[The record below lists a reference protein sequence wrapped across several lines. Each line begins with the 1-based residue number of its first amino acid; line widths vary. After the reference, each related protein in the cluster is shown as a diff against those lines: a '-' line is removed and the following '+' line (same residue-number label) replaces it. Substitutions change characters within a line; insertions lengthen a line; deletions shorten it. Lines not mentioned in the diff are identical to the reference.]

1 MTNFRDRRE
10 VRSVLGIFSLFKSHV
25 FLTMSP
31 KISKNCSRYFFQSGV
46 ADLLRVLSFSHKLF
60 SPKIS
65 RKSLQL
71 QEELTK
77 ISLKFSLTHT
87 KIKLPNNTSLKVS
100 CGGYESLNFLDFF
113 KSIMFQG
120 DGGNC
125 NVRIILCRDFILGII
140 LYLFW
145 NVLKDRSMIYFSI
158 AVNRWRNVNFQ

>member
-65 RKSLQL
+65 RKSLQ
-71 QEELTK
+71 EELTK
-77 ISLKFSLTHT
+77 ISLKFSLTHSHKNQT
-87 KIKLPNNTSLKVS
+87 AK
-100 CGGYESLNFLDFF
+100 
-113 KSIMFQG
+113 
-120 DGGNC
+120 
-125 NVRIILCRDFILGII
+125 
-140 LYLFW
+140 
-145 NVLKDRSMIYFSI
+145 
-158 AVNRWRNVNFQ
+158 